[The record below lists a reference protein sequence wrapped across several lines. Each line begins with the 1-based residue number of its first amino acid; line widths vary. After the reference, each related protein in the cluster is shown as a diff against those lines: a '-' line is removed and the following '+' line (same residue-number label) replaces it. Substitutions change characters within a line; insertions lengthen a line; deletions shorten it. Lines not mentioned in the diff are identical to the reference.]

1 VQAYMRKL
9 FILLL
14 VLGLFAGVIGCK
26 STSKAAATSTTGTSY
41 ATGFTLQSLGGG
53 VEKLTDGEKQSFLLV
68 PQGKKAP
75 AGYENVRQI
84 TVPIKRA
91 VILSVTFGALMRP
104 LNALDCI
111 VGSGTLENELYIDE
125 LNQRYDS
132 GQIKYVGGGSMGAPD
147 FEAIQFLK
155 PDVVFISTG
164 SPDAE
169 NYYNELKSMGLNT
182 VVVNDYL
189 ETDPLGRL
197 EWIKVFGAFTGKDK
211 EADSYFTGVEKRV
224 KDLEAKV
231 ATSSS
236 SPNVLWTSIFM
247 GTAYVSDGDSYVAK
261 WVKMVG
267 GKYLFDDLKGSG
279 ASSISLEELY
289 ARGKDADVFIYASTP
304 PYINSVK
311 EVIAAGPVLA
321 DIPVVK
327 RGTIY
332 CMQPWFYQVADKPDE
347 ILQDLAA
354 IFHPELFPGYKLK
367 DFMLLPAQ

>member
-1 VQAYMRKL
+1 M
-9 FILLL
+9 
-14 VLGLFAGVIGCK
+14 
-26 STSKAAATSTTGTSY
+26 
-41 ATGFTLQSLGGG
+41 
-53 VEKLTDGEKQSFLLV
+53 TDGEKQSFLLV

-75 AGYENVRQI
+75 VGYENVTQI
-84 TVPIKRA
+84 TVPVKRV
-91 VILSVTFGALMRP
+91 VILSITFGALMRP

-125 LNQRYDS
+125 LKQRYDS
-132 GQIKYVGGGSMGAPD
+132 GQIKYVGGGAMGSPD
-147 FEAIQFLK
+147 FEAIQLLK

-189 ETDPLGRL
+189 ETDPLARL
-197 EWIKVFGAFTGKDK
+197 EWIKVFGAFCGKDK
-211 EADSYFTGVEKRV
+211 EADSYFTSEEKRV

-231 ATSSS
+231 STSSS
-236 SPNVLWTSIFM
+236 SPSVLWASIFM
-247 GTAYVSDGDSYVAK
+247 GTAYVSGGDSYVAK
-261 WVKMVG
+261 WVKMMG
-267 GKYLFDDLKGSG
+267 GKYLFDDLAGTG

-304 PYINSVK
+304 PYINSIN
-311 EVIAAGPVLA
+311 EVITAGPVLA
-321 DIPVVK
+321 DMPVVK
-327 RGTIY
+327 KGTVY

-354 IFHPELFPGYKLK
+354 IFHPDLFPGYKLK